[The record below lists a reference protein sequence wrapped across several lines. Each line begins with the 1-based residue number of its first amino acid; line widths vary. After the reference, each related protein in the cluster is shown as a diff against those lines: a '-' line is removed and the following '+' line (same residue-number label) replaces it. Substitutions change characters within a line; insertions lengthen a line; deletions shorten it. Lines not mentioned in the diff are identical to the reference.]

1 LPTHQA
7 KVDGTSQINPS
18 RAHGKTLDLLTEM
31 KISILTGEI
40 LTDSWEKGKFK
51 QGFLRLRKKGV

>member
-18 RAHGKTLDLLTEM
+18 RAHGKNLDLLTEM
-31 KISILTGEI
+31 KISILTGEF